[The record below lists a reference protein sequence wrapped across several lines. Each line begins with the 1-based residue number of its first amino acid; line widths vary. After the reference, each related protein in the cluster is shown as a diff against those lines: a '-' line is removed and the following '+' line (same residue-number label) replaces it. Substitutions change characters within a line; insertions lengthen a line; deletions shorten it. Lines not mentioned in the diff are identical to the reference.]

1 MFYLKAGSVLP
12 CVSGIA
18 TFPGD
23 KISGLEPDVA
33 AELEGAEPAVVP
45 IGVPAGAPGLS
56 TAV

>member
-1 MFYLKAGSVLP
+1 MLP

-23 KISGLEPDVA
+23 KISGLESDVA